1 METKKESAKKL
12 EVAKFLWAG
21 IFNEYYDSILLV
33 LDCGKMRL
41 PAGPVYLADVCSFV
55 DERWKE
61 AFLSRK
67 IEEETGIPSSLI
79 RKKTQPL
86 MATYDVYP
94 SSFREEHSGVII
106 GKIDSG
112 YITKDTAS
120 FYNIKT
126 FFKLVKD
133 KKIDR
138 NQEILILRFFIS
150 QDCMNEESRR
160 LGVSRLKEK
169 HK

>member
-12 EVAKFLWAG
+12 EVIKFLWAG

-33 LDCGKMRL
+33 FDEGKMRL
-41 PAGPVYLADVCSFV
+41 PAGPVYLADVCSFI
-55 DERWKE
+55 DERWKV

-94 SSFREEHSGVII
+94 SNFREEHSGVII

-112 YITKDTAS
+112 YVTKKTVS

-126 FFKLVKD
+126 FFKLVED

-138 NQEILILRFFIS
+138 NQEVLILRFFAS
-150 QDCMNEESRR
+150 RDCINEESRR
-160 LGVSRLKEK
+160 LAVPRLEEK
-169 HK
+169 YK